1 FRYAADDFIQKC
13 VLAMHDIYHANGLHL
28 YPQASYWDW
37 PYTADKT
44 NPRLLQIDRD
54 WMWYKAWARY
64 AWNCHRDRSDEVNYW
79 AGLLANKYG
88 SNLSAGKNILQAF
101 EQSGEIAPKLLRRFG
116 ITDGNR
122 QTLSLG
128 MLMTELINPYR
139 YGLFTLLYNSE
150 SPEGEMLTEYAEK
163 EWKHEKHVG
172 ETPVE
177 IIKEVKVHG
186 QKAVEAIEHA
196 SPLITKD
203 KNEFERIKNDMH
215 IYNAL
220 ANSYAEKAEA
230 ALSVLR
236 YKYSNNITDLDKALP
251 HLEKSLDWYKKL
263 AALTKDTY
271 LYANSMQTKQRKIPV
286 SGADG
291 NYKTWTEMLPVY
303 EKELSSFKKNI
314 DSLKA
319 PKSKTALKKTE
330 LLQNAAVTLITRPD
344 EYYSINTG
352 KELFTDTSTYIKNFA
367 EELKQLQGL
376 KFSRVKQL
384 KEGTHL
390 EFSNAKP
397 VKVLVGYF
405 NTQNPEYLQPP
416 TLENDASAN
425 DYGQAQTKIANA
437 LIISGMPPVNI
448 HTFSFKAGTNT
459 LDLPKGAVLIL
470 GFVDDDKLTRS
481 YDTGLTQSGVKE
493 ELDWLFE

>member
-1 FRYAADDFIQKC
+1 
-13 VLAMHDIYHANGLHL
+13 
-28 YPQASYWDW
+28 
-37 PYTADKT
+37 
-44 NPRLLQIDRD
+44 
-54 WMWYKAWARY
+54 
-64 AWNCHRDRSDEVNYW
+64 
-79 AGLLANKYG
+79 
-88 SNLSAGKNILQAF
+88 
-101 EQSGEIAPKLLRRFG
+101 LLRRFG

-150 SPEGEMLTEYAEK
+150 SPAGEMLTEYAEK
-163 EWKHEKHVG
+163 EWKHEKHIG
-172 ETPVE
+172 ETPVQ
-177 IIKEVKVHG
+177 IIKEVKAHG

-203 KNEFERIKNDMH
+203 KKEFERIKNDMH
-215 IYNAL
+215 IYHAL

-236 YKYSNNITDLDKALP
+236 YKYSNDITDLEKALP

-291 NYKTWTEMLPVY
+291 NFKTWTEMLPVY

-314 DSLKA
+314 DSLKS
-319 PKSKTALKKTE
+319 PKSSNAIKKVD
-330 LLQNAAVTLITRPD
+330 LLQNAAVTLITKPD
-344 EYYSINTG
+344 GYYSINTG
-352 KELFTDTSTYIKNFA
+352 KELFSDTSTYIKNFA

-437 LIISGMPPVNI
+437 LIISGMPSVNI

-470 GFVDDDKLTRS
+470 GFVDENKLTRS
-481 YDTGLTQSGVKE
+481 YDAGLSQSEVKE

>member
-1 FRYAADDFIQKC
+1 
-13 VLAMHDIYHANGLHL
+13 
-28 YPQASYWDW
+28 
-37 PYTADKT
+37 
-44 NPRLLQIDRD
+44 
-54 WMWYKAWARY
+54 
-64 AWNCHRDRSDEVNYW
+64 
-79 AGLLANKYG
+79 
-88 SNLSAGKNILQAF
+88 
-101 EQSGEIAPKLLRRFG
+101 
-116 ITDGNR
+116 
-122 QTLSLG
+122 
-128 MLMTELINPYR
+128 
-139 YGLFTLLYNSE
+139 LYNSE
-150 SPEGEMLTEYAEK
+150 SPEGEMLTEYAER

-186 QKAVEAIEHA
+186 QKAVDAIQQA

-220 ANSYAEKAEA
+220 ANNYAEKAEA

-319 PKSKTALKKTE
+319 PKSKTAVKKAE
-330 LLQNAAVTLITRPD
+330 LLQNAAVTLITKPD
-344 EYYSINTG
+344 EYY
-352 KELFTDTSTYIKNFA
+352 
-367 EELKQLQGL
+367 
-376 KFSRVKQL
+376 
-384 KEGTHL
+384 
-390 EFSNAKP
+390 
-397 VKVLVGYF
+397 
-405 NTQNPEYLQPP
+405 
-416 TLENDASAN
+416 
-425 DYGQAQTKIANA
+425 
-437 LIISGMPPVNI
+437 
-448 HTFSFKAGTNT
+448 
-459 LDLPKGAVLIL
+459 
-470 GFVDDDKLTRS
+470 
-481 YDTGLTQSGVKE
+481 
-493 ELDWLFE
+493 